1 MKSPVFLL
9 FVALLFIIIFVEGI
23 MIIDQEL
30 RIKAMKER
38 VREVTGEVGETI
50 ERANQFISMQ
60 EAEKATSSQATS
72 TDIKK

>member
-1 MKSPVFLL
+1 
-9 FVALLFIIIFVEGI
+9 
-23 MIIDQEL
+23 
-30 RIKAMKER
+30 MKER